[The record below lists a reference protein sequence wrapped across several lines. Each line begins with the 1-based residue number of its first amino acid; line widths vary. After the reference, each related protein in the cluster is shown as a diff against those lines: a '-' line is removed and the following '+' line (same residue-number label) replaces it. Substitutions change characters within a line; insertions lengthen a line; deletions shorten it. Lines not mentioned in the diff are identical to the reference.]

1 MNVVKRYKLSF
12 IRKISNKNVMYNM
25 INTVNIVA
33 CYI

>member
-12 IRKISNKNVMYNM
+12 IRRISSKNVMYN
-25 INTVNIVA
+25 IVSTLNIAV